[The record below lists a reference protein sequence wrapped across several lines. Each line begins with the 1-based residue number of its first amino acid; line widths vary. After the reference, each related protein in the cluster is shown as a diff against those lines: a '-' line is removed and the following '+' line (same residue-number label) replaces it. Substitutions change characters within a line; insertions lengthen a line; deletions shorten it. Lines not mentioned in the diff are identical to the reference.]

1 MLDMKPLR
9 YFIALAE
16 VKNFH
21 RAAERLH
28 LSQPSLSRHIAALE
42 KAVGTQLVERNTR
55 QLMLTPAGESFYQD
69 ARKIL
74 ESLQQA
80 QQLARDTAAGKSGL
94 LRVGFTMY
102 SAHSVIPEYV
112 RLIRH
117 HFPNIA
123 LELEEAVT
131 EDLPD
136 KVLAGEVDLAV
147 LVEGTARVGML
158 TLTVLTE
165 PLCVAMSRTH
175 PKARSRK
182 LQIEDLR
189 DDPFVMTSA
198 SAGSRLTAVIMDYC
212 RAHGFEPMVSLQV
225 RLQHTMLSLVNDASY
240 VALVPS
246 SVQQLKMDGIVFKPL
261 ADAPQVNLA
270 VAWSS
275 DNRNP
280 CLNSFI
286 KLLIQR
292 HAAV

>member
-1 MLDMKPLR
+1 M
-9 YFIALAE
+9 AL
-16 VKNFH
+16 
-21 RAAERLH
+21 
-28 LSQPSLSRHIAALE
+28 
-42 KAVGTQLVERNTR
+42 
-55 QLMLTPAGESFYQD
+55 
-69 ARKIL
+69 
-74 ESLQQA
+74 
-80 QQLARDTAAGKSGL
+80 
-94 LRVGFTMY
+94 
-102 SAHSVIPEYV
+102 
-112 RLIRH
+112 
-117 HFPNIA
+117 
-123 LELEEAVT
+123 
-131 EDLPD
+131 
-136 KVLAGEVDLAV
+136 
-147 LVEGTARVGML
+147 
-158 TLTVLTE
+158 
-165 PLCVAMSRTH
+165 SRTH
-175 PKARSRK
+175 PKAKSRK

-286 KLLIQR
+286 ELLIQR
-292 HAAV
+292 HAPV